1 MDEKC
6 WVLVV
11 RCLASGPVAGAGL
24 LQARQR
30 RSAIIHV
37 KNTTSK
43 ILHNRKELDD
53 STALRQ
59 FMLLHFIFYT
69 LFTHNIGH
77 GLQPSEM
84 TYYNYPHE
92 KTIIHQDLDEIRT
105 KLLNKSDEQKNV
117 LQSCSALRVHSMRQ
131 NYSKD
136 MLEQFYNEQMIPHF
150 PLEDERDSLEDWIYC
165 LDPEKVVTHD
175 EQEKLWPVMDILLLV
190 CDVNVNDESISSGDE
205 TDTDTDKTLIFAGV
219 AFEYYQ
225 RAEVGL
231 VSYVTVHSSFR
242 KLGIMKLLHPLAI
255 QALKGLHSESHWK
268 RYGALPDHEIKV

>member
-1 MDEKC
+1 
-6 WVLVV
+6 
-11 RCLASGPVAGAGL
+11 
-24 LQARQR
+24 
-30 RSAIIHV
+30 
-37 KNTTSK
+37 
-43 ILHNRKELDD
+43 
-53 STALRQ
+53 
-59 FMLLHFIFYT
+59 
-69 LFTHNIGH
+69 
-77 GLQPSEM
+77 
-84 TYYNYPHE
+84 
-92 KTIIHQDLDEIRT
+92 
-105 KLLNKSDEQKNV
+105 
-117 LQSCSALRVHSMRQ
+117 
-131 NYSKD
+131 

-231 VSYVTVHSSFR
+231 VPYVTVHSSFR